1 MSFTETR
8 GCLASALV
16 LVLHLLLLP
25 VNVQRLKAWRS
36 SERAACAWAL
46 KR

>member
-16 LVLHLLLLP
+16 LVLHLPLLR
-25 VNVQRLKAWRS
+25 VNVQRLMAWRP
-36 SERAACAWAL
+36 SERAACAWAR